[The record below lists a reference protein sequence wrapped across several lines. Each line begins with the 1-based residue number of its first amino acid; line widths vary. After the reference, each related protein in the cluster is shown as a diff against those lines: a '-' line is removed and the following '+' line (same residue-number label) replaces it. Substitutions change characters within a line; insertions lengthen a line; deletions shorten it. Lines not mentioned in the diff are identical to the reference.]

1 MSEAPKVEAFL
12 PLSVPVIAGHEWEY
26 VKDCLDTGW
35 VSSAGAYVERFEE
48 RLCELLGADHVVA
61 VVNGTAGLHL
71 ALLAAGVQ
79 AGDRVI
85 VPTLTFIATAN
96 AVRHAGAEPVF
107 VDCDDYMNIDV
118 DGVLSYLTEACVE
131 GSDGWRE
138 RASGAPVRAVL
149 PVHVYGRPARLAE
162 LAPLAARFGLALI
175 EDATEALGS
184 TWTAGPCAGRA
195 AATVGQSGVLSFNGN
210 KIATCGG
217 GGAYVTNDA
226 AAAACVRHLSTQAK
240 TDTRRFVHDE
250 TAWNYR
256 LTNVAAAI
264 GLAQLEQLEGFSAA
278 KRAGHALYAEL
289 LADLPGIELVGVQ
302 DGTQPNFWFH
312 SILVDESAFG
322 RDRESLMTFLGE
334 RGIETRPVWG
344 LLHEQAPLAGCTAWR
359 IERARWFWQRVLNL
373 PCSSDL
379 GAADV
384 ARVAAAIRAARGT
397 A

>member
-1 MSEAPKVEAFL
+1 MSEAPKAEAFL
-12 PLSVPVIAGHEWEY
+12 PLSVPVIAGREWEY

-48 RLCELLGADHVVA
+48 RLCALLGADHAVA

-71 ALLAAGVQ
+71 ALLAAGVRP
-79 AGDRVI
+79 GDRVI

-107 VDCDDYMNIDV
+107 VDCDEYMNIDV
-118 DGVLSYLTEACVE
+118 DGVLTYLTEACDE
-131 GSDGWRE
+131 GPEGWLE
-138 RASGAPVRAVL
+138 RTSGAPVKAVL

-217 GGAYVTNDA
+217 GGAYITNDDDA
-226 AAAACVRHLSTQAK
+226 AARVRHLSTQAK

-264 GLAQLEQLEGFSAA
+264 GLAQLEQLEGFIAA

-289 LADLPGIELVGVQ
+289 LADLPGIELIGVQ

-344 LLHEQAPLAGCTAWR
+344 LLHEQAPLRGCTAWR

-379 GAADV
+379 GAADI
-384 ARVAAAIRAARGT
+384 ARVAAAISAARGT